1 MFRFQI
7 QSGRK
12 KDPGRYSERRTDSME
27 ENYMTQGNQEELSLP
42 KVVKEGP
49 GIGAQIAR
57 LRRERGMTQ
66 EQLAGRLGVT
76 FQAVSKWEN
85 AAACP
90 DIALL
95 PELADLFGI
104 TLDELFGRKA
114 SVTCGEEEGKEEKE
128 EYKEGESKE
137 REKSIP
143 WEDDEKFRIVIFRG
157 HTLLKTEDMPDH
169 IKDLTITIQGTPAD
183 IISYL
188 SVQCGAVRGNVT
200 AGTCAKCG
208 TVGGSVTAGM
218 DVNCETVGGFV
229 NAGGSV
235 ECTEVEGSVTAGG
248 NVKCGNVEGNVNAG
262 CDVRCGEVEGD
273 LQAGGNAACSDVGGD
288 VRAEGT
294 VSCGDIEGDVNA
306 GGDVKCGDIEGDVN
320 TGGNVEC
327 GDVEGDINAGG
338 NVIRK

>member
-1 MFRFQI
+1 
-7 QSGRK
+7 
-12 KDPGRYSERRTDSME
+12 ME
-27 ENYMTQGNQEELSLP
+27 ENYMAQENQEELNLP
-42 KVVKEGP
+42 KAVKEGP

-114 SVTCGEEEGKEEKE
+114 SVTCGEEEGKEEN
-128 EYKEGESKE
+128 KEGESKE

-200 AGTCAKCG
+200 VGTCAKCG

-248 NVKCGNVEGNVNAG
+248 NVKCG
-262 CDVRCGEVEGD
+262 DVEGD

>member
-200 AGTCAKCG
+200 AGTRAKCG

-218 DVNCETVGGFV
+218 DVNCETVGAFV

-235 ECTEVEGSVTAGG
+235 ECTEVEGFVTAGG
-248 NVKCGNVEGNVNAG
+248 NVKCGDVEGNVNAG
-262 CDVRCGEVEGD
+262 CDVRCGDVEGN

-306 GGDVKCGDIEGDVN
+306 GGDVKCGDIEGDAN
-320 TGGNVEC
+320 AGGNVEC

-338 NVIRK
+338 NVIRR

>member
-1 MFRFQI
+1 
-7 QSGRK
+7 
-12 KDPGRYSERRTDSME
+12 ME
-27 ENYMTQGNQEELSLP
+27 ENYMTQENQEELNLP
-42 KVVKEGP
+42 KAVKEGP

-104 TLDELFGRKA
+104 TLDELFGRKVF
-114 SVTCGEEEGKEEKE
+114 VTCGEEEGKED
-128 EYKEGESKE
+128 KEGESKE
-137 REKSIP
+137 RETSIP

-157 HTLLKTEDMPDH
+157 HTLLKTEDMPEH

-248 NVKCGNVEGNVNAG
+248 NVKCG
-262 CDVRCGEVEGD
+262 DVEGD

>member
-1 MFRFQI
+1 
-7 QSGRK
+7 
-12 KDPGRYSERRTDSME
+12 ME
-27 ENYMTQGNQEELSLP
+27 ENYMTQENQEELNLP
-42 KVVKEGP
+42 KAVKEGP

-114 SVTCGEEEGKEEKE
+114 SVTCGEEEGKEDKE
-128 EYKEGESKE
+128 ENKEGESKE
-137 REKSIP
+137 RETSIP

-157 HTLLKTEDMPDH
+157 HTLLKTEDMPEH

-188 SVQCGAVRGNVT
+188 SVHCGAVRGNVT